1 MPDAPRI
8 PCGEQV
14 AYHSPWQTDT
24 WQCPCGWTGTGEDA
38 AWEMFDALLQVDCP
52 QCDKRLC
59 LVIYPSPAEERAAAK
74 AGNDEAKRA
83 VDAEKHREDREET
96 HKATKLVRAT
106 QLPLLKGVEEIDF
119 VLWCD
124 ETSKDPVYILL
135 ANGEEIH
142 REQAWFE
149 SNAPLRRYCRYVTK
163 RYGERVKTFTID
175 GTAVVW
181 LSGDSLTLYYE
192 LAEILKE
199 FGLVE
204 KQDDT
209 QA

>member
-8 PCGEQV
+8 PRGEQV
-14 AYHSPWQTDT
+14 AYYSPWQTDT
-24 WQCPCGWTGTGEDA
+24 WQCPCGWTGTGKDA

-52 QCDKRLC
+52 KCDKRLC

-74 AGNDEAKRA
+74 TGNEEAQRA
-83 VDAEKHREDREET
+83 VGAEKRRDQREEK
-96 HKATKLVRAT
+96 HKATKLVRAS
-106 QLPLLKGVEEIDF
+106 QLPMLKGVDEIDF
-119 VLWCD
+119 LLSCD
-124 ETSKDPVYILL
+124 ETSDDPVYILT

-149 SNAPLRRYCRYVTK
+149 DNGPLRRYCRYVAK
-163 RYGERVKTFTID
+163 RYGARAKTFTID

-192 LAEILKE
+192 QADILKE

-204 KQDDT
+204 KAEDT
-209 QA
+209 PA